1 MLNVPFTAL
10 THNLCFSAQPPER
23 PDTGCLCSAQ
33 RGEKTLLEMRV
44 GLLWLIALYP
54 VTEGTK
60 GFPQVSRYMS
70 GFSRQPSLLST
81 FLLPRNLSV
90 SRQLSYRGWWTSH
103 QMSHVLVSVFTSIP
117 CEVFSKLISE
127 VQVPVLQ
134 TRLLPWKFNHL
145 GDLVYLSTFSAMV
158 SWEQKTTWVDTNS
171 PWACSFFS
179 TPPLSFGIGA

>member
-60 GFPQVSRYMS
+60 GFLQVSRYMS

-81 FLLPRNLSV
+81 FLLPRNLQATELQRLVDFASDVPRSCLSV
-90 SRQLSYRGWWTSH
+90 YQHSL
-103 QMSHVLVSVFTSIP
+103 
-117 CEVFSKLISE
+117 
-127 VQVPVLQ
+127 
-134 TRLLPWKFNHL
+134 
-145 GDLVYLSTFSAMV
+145 
-158 SWEQKTTWVDTNS
+158 
-171 PWACSFFS
+171 
-179 TPPLSFGIGA
+179 